1 MRLGASRGQQGPGV
15 KGSRA
20 ALRNVDLS
28 QNLGNKGGFKQVKC
42 QMGDETG
49 HPACSAGDK
58 HERGPQFHCLTF
70 LSRLC
75 SVWLGIAARLT
86 PETVFSA
93 LSWLPSGFVQGETVT
108 ND

>member
-1 MRLGASRGQQGPGV
+1 MLRDRGHPRNCNLRSSSWSSKQAWEGQGMRLGASRGQQGPGV

-49 HPACSAGDK
+49 HPACSAGDR
-58 HERGPQFHCLTF
+58 HER
-70 LSRLC
+70 S
-75 SVWLGIAARLT
+75 
-86 PETVFSA
+86 PEPLA
-93 LSWLPSGFVQGETVT
+93 PSFIV
-108 ND
+108 